1 MHVKEMYLI
10 MRKIITKGLWVKSN
24 FIKSGFFSKPWFTI
38 NYDSKLVAYYQ
49 IILSCNLECP
59 LPFCSYLLTVMDI
72 DPLTIRVK
80 STKEKKKKRN

>member
-24 FIKSGFFSKPWFTI
+24 FIKSVFFSKPWFTI

-49 IILSCNLECP
+49 IILSCKLECL
-59 LPFCSYLLTVMDI
+59 LPFCSYLLIAMDI
-72 DPLTIRVK
+72 DPWTTRVK
-80 STKEKKKKRN
+80 STKKKKKKKK